1 MAVYTIRPLLLPI
14 RINALCGECK
24 PLLASTGRF
33 KMEGQRGDTGA
44 DVDRQIEAPQRGML
58 KRQQ

>member
-1 MAVYTIRPLLLPI
+1 LLPI